1 MNEPTMFKDP
11 PKLECFVE
19 VSKLFENCDPEVM
32 YTLATFFHA
41 HDLLWKQKLAHCA
54 ESGISHG
61 RFMILVL
68 LMNKDQVQGD
78 SSWITASTPAE
89 LADLAQISRA
99 SVTGLLDSLEK
110 DGFVCRK
117 HDTSDR
123 RTVSIYLTE
132 QGQEFLDKFLP
143 PHFKMMSQLM
153 NVLEREEQAQLL
165 LLLEKLASGVSE
177 LVNAESKDGSDG
189 KNI

>member
-1 MNEPTMFKDP
+1 MFKEP
-11 PKLECFVE
+11 PKVECFVE
-19 VSKLFENCDPEVM
+19 VSKLFKNCDPEVM
-32 YTLATFFHA
+32 YTMATFFHA

-54 ESGISHG
+54 EFGISHG

-68 LMNKDQVQGD
+68 LMNKDQTNGD
-78 SSWITASTPAE
+78 SSWMTASTPAE
-89 LADLAQISRA
+89 LADLAQVSRA

-117 HDTSDR
+117 HDTHDR

-132 QGQEFLDKFLP
+132 QGQAFLDKFLP
-143 PHFKMMSQLM
+143 PHFKMMGKLM

-165 LLLEKLASGVSE
+165 LLLEKLVAGVKE
-177 LVNAESKDGSDG
+177 LADSESKEASER
-189 KNI
+189 